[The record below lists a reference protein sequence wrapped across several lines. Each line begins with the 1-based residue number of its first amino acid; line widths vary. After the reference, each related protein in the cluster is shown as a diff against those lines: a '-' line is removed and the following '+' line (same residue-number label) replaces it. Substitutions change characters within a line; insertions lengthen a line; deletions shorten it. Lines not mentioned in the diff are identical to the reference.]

1 MSVSEKQLKKQR
13 IELILLFALPI
24 LGTLLMT
31 AYYYAVVDQSG
42 SLGTHNKG
50 ELISPPKP
58 TTSLALLN
66 AEAKPYSFADSSGTW
81 TFVVLGS
88 AECGESCQQQLYLT
102 RQIREALGKY
112 KLRVRNVYLSQDAEQ
127 SAALRDLLSTEYQEH
142 SLVTVNREEFAAWAN
157 KEEPQLKSIEA
168 SNNISFYV
176 LDPAGWLMMYYSDA
190 HNYKQVISDMKF
202 LIKNS

>member
-1 MSVSEKQLKKQR
+1 MTVSAQQLRRQR

-31 AYYYAVVDQSG
+31 GYYYFVVDRSEG
-42 SLGTHNKG
+42 LGTHNKG

-58 TTSLALLN
+58 TTELSLRADGQ
-66 AEAKPYSFADSSGTW
+66 PYSFADDSGKW
-81 TFVVLGS
+81 TFLVLGNADC
-88 AECGESCQQQLYLT
+88 AERCQQKLYLT

-112 KLRVRNVYLSQDAEQ
+112 RLRVRTVYLSQQAEQ
-127 SAALRDLLSTEYQEH
+127 SEQLQQLLQGEYQAH
-142 SLVTVNREEFAAWAN
+142 QLITVDRDSFQSWAN
-157 KEEPQLKSIEA
+157 QQTPMLSDIEA
-168 SNNISFYV
+168 AHDVSFYV
-176 LDPAGWLMMYYSDA
+176 LDPAGWLMMFYSDA